1 MGCTSSKEAVSDIQG
16 RRRSSI
22 PTDKDTV
29 EGRIEACSEF
39 SSCRA
44 GGAVVRYAY
53 LSQRG
58 YYPDE
63 LDKANQDAFSVTHG
77 IGGVENDSFF
87 GVYDG
92 HGREGDLCAKFVKRE
107 LPVHLNRIVERAR
120 SKAANS
126 HSILGK
132 AAAASGSIRG
142 SKNELKS
149 EAIQRAIHCTHVRC
163 NAELH
168 ANEDVDDKLSGTTA
182 ISVYFHG
189 PGARITVAN
198 VGDSRAVM
206 GQLRKNAYRALPLS
220 RDQTPYR
227 ADERMRVI
235 KAGAR
240 VLSLDQIEGL
250 EPITD
255 WDNEVELGEEIDEWG
270 DPPRVWSP
278 DGEYPGTAFTRSLG
292 DLVAEQ
298 LGVYAEP
305 EMITKELSPEDKIL
319 VIASDGVFEFLTNQS
334 VIDICAKF
342 QSPLEACRA
351 IVAEAYE
358 LWLQYELRTDDIT
371 IICIFVDDLVDVV
384 HTHTQPEGSSRR
396 GWANSLIGD
405 KAMNENS
412 DRLDH
417 NQDLHEDGNKPVRT
431 GVDAMIKQ
439 LQVKNRVDYDEVNI
453 ADLVVEKTP
462 EERQR
467 ISEVIVGNSTFQNI
481 SPQQKEQLYDVME
494 KMEVK
499 KGKFVIT
506 QGTIGDYFYIVD
518 NGKFEVRV
526 LPDGADMPLRPAENP
541 EDWGNVVHE
550 YCPAGSAHPSFG
562 EIALLHSIPRAASVV
577 AQTDGVLWAL
587 HRAVFKKIILER
599 SDRSNYQKAMR
610 RKVDAL
616 KVLER
621 TEIEILANK
630 AEEVLF
636 QGGDVIVKKGDA
648 ADAFYFVVHGKCV
661 QKEDGKEL
669 NENEF
674 FGDEYLSTE
683 GNYDYTI
690 EASGTTK
697 CFKLSF
703 AACTDEYDLGEKSM
717 MYEQRKSSRNL
728 ILNKS

>member
-1 MGCTSSKEAVSDIQG
+1 MGCTSSKEAVAGG
-16 RRRSSI
+16 RRRSSV
-22 PTDKDTV
+22 PTDKDFV

-44 GGAVVRYAY
+44 GGAMVRYAY

-77 IGGVENDSFF
+77 FGGVENDSHF

-92 HGREGDLCAKFVKRE
+92 HGREGDLVAQYVKKE
-107 LPVHLNRIVERAR
+107 LPELVSRIVERAR
-120 SKAANS
+120 SKSVRVSGNS
-126 HSILGK
+126 IMGK
-132 AAAASGSIRG
+132 AIGNRG
-142 SKNELKS
+142 SDLKK
-149 EAIQRAIHCTHVRC
+149 EALQRAIHCAHVRC
-163 NAELH
+163 NGELH
-168 ANEDVDDKLSGTTA
+168 NDDNVDDKLSGTTA

-189 PGARITVAN
+189 PGSRITVAN

-206 GQLRKNAYRALPLS
+206 GQLRKDAYRALPLS

-255 WDNEVELGEEIDEWG
+255 WDTEIVLGEEIDEWG

-278 DGEYPGTAFTRSLG
+278 DGEYPGTAFSRSLG

-371 IICIFVDDLVDVV
+371 IICIFIDDLVDVA
-384 HTHTQPEGSSRR
+384 QPEAGPNGESKRWGHSFM
-396 GWANSLIGD
+396 GTNAIEG
-405 KAMNENS
+405 ES
-412 DRLDH
+412 DRLDL
-417 NQDLHEDGNKPVRT
+417 NQELHGEGNKPIRT

-453 ADLVVEKTP
+453 ADLFVEKTP

-467 ISEVIVGNSTFQNI
+467 ISEVIMGNNTFQNI
-481 SPQQKEQLYDVME
+481 SPKQKEQLYDVME
-494 KMEVK
+494 KMEFK
-499 KGKFVIT
+499 QGKLVIT
-506 QGTIGDYFYIVD
+506 QGSIGDYFYIVD
-518 NGKFEVRV
+518 NGKFEVRI
-526 LPDGADMPLRPAENP
+526 LPEGAQLPLESADKPD
-541 EDWGNVVHE
+541 DWGNVVHV
-550 YCPAGSAHPSFG
+550 YSASGSSHPSFG
-562 EIALLHSIPRAASVV
+562 EIALLHSIPRAASIV
-577 AQTDGVLWAL
+577 AQTDGILWAL
-587 HRAVFKKIILER
+587 HRAVFEKIILER
-599 SDRSNYQKAMR
+599 SCRNNYQKAMR
-610 RKVDAL
+610 KKVDAL
-616 KVLER
+616 KMLDR
-621 TEIEILANK
+621 NEIEVLANK

-636 QGGDVIVKKGDA
+636 QGGDIIFKKGDV
-648 ADAFYFVVHGKCV
+648 ADAFYFVLHGKCV
-661 QKEDGKEL
+661 QKEDGKQI

-674 FGDEYLSTE
+674 FGDQHLSTKKQ
-683 GNYDYTI
+683 YHFTV
-690 EASGTTK
+690 EASGKTK
-697 CFKLSF
+697 CFKLLY
-703 AACTDEYDLGEKSM
+703 AACTDEYDLMEKSV
-717 MYEQRKSSRNL
+717 MYEQRKSSRNML
-728 ILNKS
+728 LNKS